1 MKHALLNDIELDV
14 QELKCLVE
22 AVSKEYNKT
31 LCEVAKRHISQM
43 RLRLDT
49 LYEEL
54 TILSAE
60 PSVEQKQ
67 TEDLLV
73 VSSSEVT
80 SEVLEIASNGQN
92 VKTVDVSD
100 IIVDRKNIQTVE
112 VKETTSNAYFNRQE
126 ETRNDVVPEAEQ
138 PSIHLPEDTSS
149 KVFVSDILRTNL
161 RHFISLNDSF
171 RFTRELFGGDGERMN
186 SVVKTVDEMHSL
198 DEALL
203 YVKKEADMDEENDAA
218 IDFIELL
225 RKRFN

>member
-22 AVSKEYNKT
+22 AVSKEYNNT

-60 PSVEQKQ
+60 PSVEQKKA
-67 TEDLLV
+67 EELLV
-73 VSSSEVT
+73 ASSEVT
-80 SEVLEIASNGQN
+80 TEVLEIVPNGQN
-92 VKTVDVSD
+92 IKTVDDSD
-100 IIVDRKNIQTVE
+100 VIVDRKNIQTVKVE
-112 VKETTSNAYFNRQE
+112 ETTSNVGFNRQE
-126 ETRNDVVPEAEQ
+126 ETRNEIITEAKQ
-138 PSIHLPEDTSS
+138 PSVHLPEEISS
-149 KVFVSDILRTNL
+149 TVFVSDILRTNL
-161 RHFISLNDSF
+161 RHSISLNDSF
-171 RFTRELFGGDGERMN
+171 RFTRELFGGDSEKMN
-186 SVVKTVDEMHSL
+186 RVVKTVDEMHSL

-203 YVKKEADMDEENDAA
+203 YVKNEVDLDEENDAVM
-218 IDFIELL
+218 DFIELL